1 MTLEQ
6 AKTLTNDLRGR
17 FNAPFSSFDKQSIAQ
32 LYYEVLGKEFK
43 PTTCQQCYHDAL
55 IEIYL
60 YLKRENKMK
69 AKCKYRM
76 RAGFIINCPTFHNGT
91 VYTNANLTDEVAEE
105 YIAAFPQN
113 ADLFQRLQSTEQ
125 SAESTDGEVQ
135 GTEQSAESE
144 IKPDTATKKTATG
157 KSKANK
163 EKADSGKITKK

>member
-1 MTLEQ
+1 MFGLMTLEQ

-113 ADLFQRLQSTEQ
+113 ADLFQRLQST
-125 SAESTDGEVQ
+125 DGEAQ

>member
-69 AKCKYRM
+69 AKCNYRM
-76 RAGFIINCPTFHNGT
+76 RAGFIINCPTFNNGT

-113 ADLFQRLQSTEQ
+113 ADLFQRLQST
-125 SAESTDGEVQ
+125 DGEVQ
-135 GTEQSAESE
+135 GAEQSAESE

-163 EKADSGKITKK
+163 GKADSGKITKK

>member
-69 AKCKYRM
+69 AKCNYRM

-113 ADLFQRLQSTEQ
+113 ADLFQRLQST
-125 SAESTDGEVQ
+125 DGEVQ
-135 GTEQSAESE
+135 GAEQSAESE

-163 EKADSGKITKK
+163 GKADSGKITKK

>member
-1 MTLEQ
+1 MFGLMTLEQ

-17 FNAPFSSFDKQSIAQ
+17 FNASFSSFDKQSIAQ

-76 RAGFIINCPTFHNGT
+76 RAGFIINCPKFHNGT

-113 ADLFQRLQSTEQ
+113 ADLFQRLQ
-125 SAESTDGEVQ
+125 STDGEVQ

>member
-1 MTLEQ
+1 MFGLMTLEQ

-69 AKCKYRM
+69 AKCNYRM

-113 ADLFQRLQSTEQ
+113 ADLFQRLQST
-125 SAESTDGEVQ
+125 DGEVQ
-135 GTEQSAESE
+135 GAEQSAESE

-163 EKADSGKITKK
+163 GKADSGKITKK

>member
-17 FNAPFSSFDKQSIAQ
+17 FNAPFSSFDKQNIEQ

-69 AKCKYRM
+69 AKCNYRM

-91 VYTNANLTDEVAEE
+91 VYTNANLTDKVAEE

-113 ADLFQRLQSTEQ
+113 ADLFQRLQST
-125 SAESTDGEVQ
+125 DGEVQ
-135 GTEQSAESE
+135 GAEQSAEGK

-163 EKADSGKITKK
+163 GKADSGKITKK